1 MGSELAIKK
10 LVSVVTPCFNEEGN
24 VHDVYLEVKK
34 VFDKFPKLNYEHI
47 FIDNDSSDKTV
58 EILKDIAAKDKNV
71 KIIVNARNFGHIRS
85 PYYGILQAKGA
96 AVVLLFSDLQDPPSL
111 IEDFIKKWEE
121 GNKVVIGIK
130 NKSEESRFMFLM
142 RRIFY
147 YLIDKF
153 SETGHIKNFDGFGL
167 YDRQF
172 IDSLKK
178 FEDPYPY
185 FRGLVSEVGF
195 HPCKVEYVQAE
206 RKKGKTKNNFYSLY
220 DMALLG
226 FVNHSKILLRMAVFF
241 GLVLAFISIVL
252 GCVYLVYKIL
262 YWDRFEAG
270 LAPLIISLFFFSS
283 IQLIFI
289 GILGEYIGAI
299 YTQTKRR
306 PLVVEKER
314 INF

>member
-1 MGSELAIKK
+1 MTPESTVKK
-10 LVSVVTPCFNEEGN
+10 IVSVVTPCFNEEGN
-24 VHDVYLEVKK
+24 VLNVYLEVKK
-34 VFDKFPKLNYEHI
+34 VFDKFPKLHYEHL
-47 FIDNDSSDKTV
+47 FIDNDSGDKTV
-58 EILKDIAAKDKNV
+58 EILKKIATKDKNV

-85 PYYGILQAKGA
+85 PHYAILQTSGD
-96 AVVLLFSDLQDPPSL
+96 AVVLLFADLQDPPAL

-130 NKSEESRFMFLM
+130 NKSEESSMMFFL
-142 RRIFY
+142 RRMFY

-153 SETGHIKNFDGFGL
+153 SETGQIKNFDGFGL

-172 IDSLKK
+172 VDSLRK
-178 FEDPYPY
+178 FDDPYPY
-185 FRGLVSEVGF
+185 FRGLVSEIGF
-195 HPCKVEYVQAE
+195 HPHKINYIQAK

-226 FVNHSKILLRMAVFF
+226 FVNHSKILLRMAVFL
-241 GLVLAFISIVL
+241 GLIFALISIMV
-252 GCVYLVYKIL
+252 GCIYLLYKIL
-262 YWDRFEAG
+262 FWDRFEAG
-270 LAPLIISLFFFSS
+270 LAPLIIGLFFFSS
-283 IQLIFI
+283 VQLIFI

-299 YTQTKRR
+299 YVQTKKR